1 MVQVTG
7 KLTDDSSLAGVEQ
20 TPVYLNGKIMAVTD
34 EDGNYSLDAPVGDY
48 RLEIRPREFQYIIR
62 DVKITKDGR
71 MVDRKTGKHVK
82 QNIPMSR
89 ATL

>member
-1 MVQVTG
+1 MVQITG
-7 KLTDDSSLAGVEQ
+7 KLSDSDTLAGVEQ
-20 TPVYLNGKIMAVTD
+20 TPIYINGRIVAVTD
-34 EDGNYSLDAPVGDY
+34 EVGNYSLSAPAGDY

-62 DVKITKDGR
+62 DIRITKDGR
-71 MVDRKTGKHVK
+71 MIDRKTGKHVK